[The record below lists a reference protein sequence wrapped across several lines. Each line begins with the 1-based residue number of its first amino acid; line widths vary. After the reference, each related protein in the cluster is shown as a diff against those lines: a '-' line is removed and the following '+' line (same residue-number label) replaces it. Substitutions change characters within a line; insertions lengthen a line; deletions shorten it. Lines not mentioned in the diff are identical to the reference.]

1 MTHTSPSE
9 VTAAMEE
16 DYLSL
21 IGQSSIAVAFI
32 LFFTALS
39 NANIGQGTAWEWVL
53 GGGTLVALTAV
64 ITLCIRSFKYTR
76 NLNRVGFW
84 TLKFNDEYV
93 DFVSGTSLRIT
104 CHIMMY
110 GGIIIGFF
118 GSDMWFQALVSPLP
132 LNTVV
137 QLLVS
142 VAFSVHGGIIVA
154 KLREEDLNE

>member
-1 MTHTSPSE
+1 MTNTSTSDI
-9 VTAAMEE
+9 TATMEQ

-39 NANIGQGTAWEWVL
+39 NAEIGRDTSLEWVL
-53 GGGTLVALTAV
+53 GGGILIAFTAV
-64 ITLCIRSFKYTR
+64 ITLGIKSLKFTK
-76 NLNRVGFW
+76 NLNRIGFW

-104 CHIMMY
+104 CHIMLY
-110 GGIIIGFF
+110 GSVLIGFF
-118 GSDMWFQALVSPLP
+118 GSDVWFKTLISPLP

-142 VAFSVHGGIIVA
+142 VAFLVHGAIIVT
-154 KLREEDLNE
+154 KLREENLDE